1 MSWESHSLKAPSP
14 LLKADVELKVREEL
28 ALAMVAAL
36 RGVHDA
42 GWVHLDVKP
51 SQFLFLP
58 NLGVG
63 ELKLK
68 LADFDAALQAHSD
81 ALIDRVTTR

>member
-1 MSWESHSLKAPSP
+1 M
-14 LLKADVELKVREEL
+14 REVL
-28 ALAMVAAL
+28 ALAMVSAL

-58 NLGVG
+58 NLGIG

-81 ALIDRVTTR
+81 AIIDRATAR

>member
-1 MSWESHSLKAPSP
+1 M
-14 LLKADVELKVREEL
+14 REVL

-51 SQFLFLP
+51 SQFLFLLNAGP
-58 NLGVG
+58 G

-68 LADFDAALQAHSD
+68 LVDFDAALQVHSD
-81 ALIDRVTTR
+81 ALIDRATTR